1 MSEVT
6 RSQVRETYAFADI
19 SNFGELVPGRQ
30 AGFDEWLR
38 SELERAYA
46 WGATDMQ
53 AECNGAGYA
62 TNPFTE
68 KLV

>member
-1 MSEVT
+1 MSVT
-6 RSQVRETYAFADI
+6 RDTVRRVYASANLHNGTCA
-19 SNFGELVPGRQ
+19 S
-30 AGFDEWLR
+30 FDEWLR

-62 TNPFTE
+62 MNPFTE